1 MPVDAPQD
9 PPPPRTGQP
18 ESEPVPGKGRES
30 GSGGG
35 RESGSGGTSAE
46 ALGGTSAATHKSG
59 LAPGGEPAPESE
71 LPREGGLEPEV
82 LPATAARPRPRAAV
96 AVRRRGAG
104 PLVRDT
110 VARLARNPV
119 AVTTALVG
127 AGLAARLAPA
137 VLGREVLR
145 AAPAALPAALPAVR
159 AATEPAVVRHVVH
172 HHVVHHHVVRQVVQV
187 VVHVRPSPPPG
198 IL

>member
-9 PPPPRTGQP
+9 PRPHRRGQP
-18 ESEPVPGKGRES
+18 ESEPLPGVRREPGSDGTVPEVL
-30 GSGGG
+30 
-35 RESGSGGTSAE
+35 EGTSA
-46 ALGGTSAATHKSG
+46 STHESG
-59 LAPGGEPAPESE
+59 PPPGGQPAADSEPA
-71 LPREGGLEPEV
+71 REGGHRPDV
-82 LPATAARPRPRAAV
+82 LPATAARPRSGAAV

-137 VLGREVLR
+137 VLGREVLH

-159 AATEPAVVRHVVH
+159 PATDPAVVRHVVH